1 MASKNFFGLDI
12 GNSSIKLVHLQKDN
26 QGAKLIAYGLAQ
38 TPGNGLISEAD
49 FDKDAIV
56 EVIKRLVKE
65 TRVNTNNVIASLPE
79 SQIFTRVIDMPPMSD
94 KEIASA
100 IKYEAEQYIPRPLA
114 EVSLRWQILNKGEKE
129 KNQKMEI
136 LLVAAPLTLVDKYS
150 EILIRADLKP
160 LAMETDL
167 LAQSRSLVGNNPYSP
182 TTMILS
188 IGSSNTDISIVK
200 AGQVSF
206 TRSILSGGNTLTRAI
221 ASDLS
226 LENEQA
232 EQYKRT
238 YGLIDDQVEGK
249 VMNAIKPTFE
259 VIINEI
265 KKAIIF
271 YQTKNPNDQ
280 VKRLVL
286 TGGTAKLPGLLLFF
300 ANALGIEVQV
310 GDPWFNIKKDPNIET
325 QLTEDAPLYSVAVGL
340 ALKEV

>member
-1 MASKNFFGLDI
+1 MANKNFFGLDI

-26 QGAKLIAYGLAQ
+26 QGSKLLAYGLAP
-38 TPGNGLISEAD
+38 TPGNGMTSEAD
-49 FDKDAIV
+49 FDKEAIV

-65 TRVNTNNVIASLPE
+65 TRVNTNQVITSLPE

-94 KEIASA
+94 KELSSA

-136 LLVAAPLTLVDKYS
+136 LLVAAPLNVIEKYS
-150 EILIRADLKP
+150 NIVMKADLKP
-160 LAMETDL
+160 IAMETDL
-167 LAQSRSLVGNNPYSP
+167 LAQARSLVGNNPYSP
-182 TTMILS
+182 TTMIVS
-188 IGSSNTDISIVK
+188 IGSINTDLSIIK
-200 AGQVSF
+200 AGQVSY

-238 YGLIDDQVEGK
+238 YGLLEDQVEGK

-259 VIINEI
+259 VIVNEI
-265 KKAIIF
+265 KKANAF
-271 YQTKNPNDQ
+271 YQTKNPSDQ

-300 ANALGIEVQV
+300 ANALGVEVQV

-340 ALKEV
+340 GLKEI

>member
-1 MASKNFFGLDI
+1 MANKNFFGLDI
-12 GNSSIKLVHLQKDN
+12 GNSSIKLVHLQKDS
-26 QGAKLIAYGLAQ
+26 QGSKLLAYGLAP
-38 TPGNGLISEAD
+38 TPGNGMTSEAD
-49 FDKDAIV
+49 FDKEAIV

-65 TRVNTNNVIASLPE
+65 TRVNTNQVITSLPE

-94 KEIASA
+94 KELSSA

-136 LLVAAPLTLVDKYS
+136 LLVAAPLNVIEKYS
-150 EILIRADLKP
+150 NIVMKADLKP
-160 LAMETDL
+160 IAMETDL
-167 LAQSRSLVGNNPYSP
+167 LAQARSLVGNNPYSP
-182 TTMILS
+182 TTMIVS
-188 IGSSNTDISIVK
+188 IGSINTDLSIIK
-200 AGQVSF
+200 AGQVSY

-238 YGLIDDQVEGK
+238 YGLLEDQVEGK

-259 VIINEI
+259 VIVNEI
-265 KKAIIF
+265 KKANAF
-271 YQTKNPNDQ
+271 YQTKNPSDQ

-300 ANALGIEVQV
+300 ANALGVEVQV

-340 ALKEV
+340 GLKEI